1 MRLWCSILT
10 TDLGGRVNRGFLRRR
25 LQEKPILVVPA
36 AYDMVSA
43 KLVEEAGFEA
53 VYLSGYGQA
62 ASHLGMPDA
71 GLMSFPEVL
80 ERLRHM
86 ANCVKIPVIADA
98 DTGYGGVLN
107 VRRTVQEFEQAG
119 AAAVQLEDQE
129 WPKKCGHTPGKR
141 VIRAEEMVA
150 KIEAAVEA
158 RQNEDLLIIAR
169 TDARGVIGFD
179 EAIRRGR
186 LYEKAGAD
194 MLFIES
200 PKTVEELKII
210 GQSFKVPVMANMV
223 DGGLT
228 PLLPAE
234 ELEAM
239 GFAMVAY
246 AVTLLLAAA
255 RAVRETLHHLK
266 ATGSTEGL
274 TGKLMPFQ
282 EFDRLI
288 GFPEVRALEQRY
300 HQRGQEVEGEAR

>member
-1 MRLWCSILT
+1 MHPS
-10 TDLGGRVNRGFLRRR
+10 NKGFLRRR
-25 LQEKPILVVPA
+25 LKEKPILVVPA

-43 KLVEEAGFEA
+43 KLIEEVGFEA

-80 ERLRHM
+80 ERVRHM
-86 ANCVKIPVIADA
+86 VNAVKIPVIADA

-107 VRRTVQEFEQAG
+107 VRRTVREFEQAG
-119 AAAVQLEDQE
+119 AAAIQLEDQE
-129 WPKKCGHTPGKR
+129 WPKKCGHTPGRK
-141 VIRAEEMVA
+141 VIGAEEMAA

-158 RQNEDLLIIAR
+158 RQSDDLLIIAR
-169 TDARGVIGFD
+169 TDARGVIGLD

-194 MLFIES
+194 LLFIES
-200 PKTVEELKII
+200 PQTVEELKIV
-210 GQSFKVPVMANMV
+210 GQSFRVPLMANMV

-228 PLLPAE
+228 PLLPAKA
-234 ELEAM
+234 LEAL
-239 GFAMVAY
+239 GFKMVAY

-255 RAVRETLHHLK
+255 HAVREVLRHLK
-266 ATGSTEGL
+266 VTSSTEGL
-274 TGKLMPFQ
+274 TGRLMPFQ

-288 GFPEVRALEQRY
+288 GFPEVREFERRY
-300 HQRGQEVEGEAR
+300 HQRMRDIGEEI

>member
-1 MRLWCSILT
+1 MHPR
-10 TDLGGRVNRGFLRRR
+10 NRGVLRRR

-86 ANCVKIPVIADA
+86 ANAVKIPVIADA

-107 VRRTVQEFEQAG
+107 VRRTVREFEQAG
-119 AAAVQLEDQE
+119 AAAIQLEDQE

-141 VIRAEEMVA
+141 VIEAEEMVA

-158 RQNEDLLIIAR
+158 RQDDDLLIIAR
-169 TDARGVIGFD
+169 TDARGVLGLD

-194 MLFIES
+194 LLFIES
-200 PKTVEELKII
+200 PQTVEELKII
-210 GQSFKVPVMANMV
+210 GGSFQAPVMVNMV

-228 PLLPAE
+228 PLLPAK
-234 ELEAM
+234 ELEAL
-239 GFAMVAY
+239 GFKMVAY
-246 AVTLLLAAA
+246 AVTTLLAAA
-255 RAVRETLHHLK
+255 QAVREALHHLK

-274 TGKLMPFQ
+274 TGRLMPFQ
-282 EFDRLI
+282 DFDRLI
-288 GFPEVRALEQRY
+288 GFPEVRAFEHRF
-300 HQRGQEVEGEAR
+300 HQRLGGR